1 MEKVRC
7 YVDDRLFIVNTP
19 AQQKA
24 IVNVLSDDTV
34 EIAFFEPI
42 AHNQDFFA
50 AHANRF
56 LWRRFNY
63 RYFKSCFPS
72 AETCLLANQDL
83 TTPVFWGCYTSSRAN
98 AESKNPSWI
107 TLNDDGLCISEPN
120 FCVPNVYGALY
131 MPLTQFRLINCNFDV
146 NDYLFSSTRV

>member
-19 AQQKA
+19 ARQKA

-50 AHANRF
+50 AHAHRF
-56 LWRRFNY
+56 IWRWSNY
-63 RYFKSCFPS
+63 HYFKSCFPS

-107 TLNDDGLCISEPN
+107 TLNDDGLCTSEPN

-131 MPLTQFRLINCNFDV
+131 MPLTQFRLINRNFDV

>member
-42 AHNQDFFA
+42 AHNLDFFA
-50 AHANRF
+50 AHVICF

-72 AETCLLANQDL
+72 VETCLLANQDL

-107 TLNDDGLCISEPN
+107 TLNDDGLCTSVPN